1 LLRAQRSAPAS
12 VAEFGTLLKRLRLQ
26 AGLSQEQLAERARI
40 SAKAVGSYERGDRRA
55 PHRNTLALIVDA
67 LGVTGAARD
76 ELLSAA
82 DQGRRRG
89 PSAVDFAS
97 SGEPPAQPNNLP
109 VARTTFVGR
118 DDDVAEVEALLDRHR
133 LLTLVGSGG
142 VGKTRLAIQV
152 GAGMLDRY
160 PDGVWFVDFAP
171 ITDPELVGSVVAR
184 PLGMSQQQGQA
195 IDEVIPAW
203 LKRKQLLL
211 IFDNAEH
218 VLETTAALAEAILST
233 AEDVRILATSRQRL
247 NVSGEAVH
255 EVPPLAVPAETAGLN
270 AAEAL
275 RYDSVPLFVDR
286 ATSADT
292 RFILSD
298 DNAAIVAEIC
308 RRLDG
313 IPLAIELAAARVK
326 FLSLFNLAR
335 RLNERFKLLTGGSR
349 SALPRQKT
357 LTALIDWS
365 YDLLGSHERRLFV
378 RLGIFAG
385 GFGLNAATAV
395 GGGDG
400 LDESDIFDLLTSLT
414 DKSLVAAD
422 TRGDQE
428 RYRLLE
434 STSAY
439 ALEKL
444 LASGQHE
451 RLARRHCEYFRE
463 LAEAADERS
472 GSSSKAAWLGAM
484 ELELDNYRA
493 ALEWALSRKNDAVLG
508 GAIAGALGPLWSDAG
523 LIAEGHYWV
532 ELALSR
538 VSQADHRAIAA
549 ALQLALSGLSD
560 GKCRREA
567 AELAMQLYESVGDL
581 HGAARAQRMLG
592 FALYQM
598 GRLDEAR
605 EVASHALAA
614 LSADMWHEAENLNLL
629 AIIESSR
636 GDLHASRALH
646 AQSLALMKTLGDEL
660 GTARAL
666 GNMAELAFAA
676 GDAEE
681 ALRLT
686 NEALELASLRKQGLS
701 ATWHNNA
708 AAYCVALGDPA
719 RARES
724 AREALRLA
732 RERREEV
739 FIAIALQH
747 LALIAALDGDTRCA
761 AQLLGYVNAR
771 FDQLEVQREPT
782 EQWLYE
788 MLLAALHESLD
799 EHQVTS
805 LTAEGGMWDE
815 EQAVEAAI

>member
-1 LLRAQRSAPAS
+1 MS

-67 LGVTGAARD
+67 LGITGAAQH

-82 DQGRRRG
+82 DQARRRG
-89 PSAVDFAS
+89 PSAVDFAAPS
-97 SGEPPAQPNNLP
+97 EPQARPNNLP
-109 VARTTFVGR
+109 IARTTFVGR
-118 DDDVAEVEALLDRHR
+118 DHDVALVEELLDRHP

-152 GAGMLDRY
+152 GSGMLDRY

-184 PLGMSQQQGQA
+184 PLGMSQQQGRA
-195 IDEVIPAW
+195 IDEAIPAW

-218 VLETTAALAEAILST
+218 VLETTAALADAILST
-233 AEDVRILATSRQRL
+233 AKDVRILATSRQRL
-247 NVSGEAVH
+247 NISGEAVH
-255 EVPPLAVPAETAGLN
+255 EVAPLAVPAETAGLN
-270 AAEAL
+270 ADEAL

-292 RFILSD
+292 RFVLRD
-298 DNAAIVAEIC
+298 DNAAIIAEIC

-313 IPLAIELAAARVK
+313 IPLAIELAAACVK
-326 FLSLFNLAR
+326 VLSLFNLAR
-335 RLNERFKLLTGGSR
+335 RLKERFKLLTGGSR

-365 YDLLGSHERRLFV
+365 YDLLGSQERHLFV

-385 GFGLNAATAV
+385 SFGLNAATAV
-395 GGGDG
+395 CGGDG
-400 LDESDIFDLLTSLT
+400 LDEGDIFDLLTSLT

-422 TRGDQE
+422 TRGEHE

-444 LASGQHE
+444 IASGQRE

-463 LAEAADERS
+463 RAEAADERS
-472 GSSSKAAWLGAM
+472 GSSSKAWLAAM

-493 ALEWALSRKNDAVLG
+493 ALEWALSRENDAVLG
-508 GAIAGALGPLWSDAG
+508 GAIAGALGALWSDAG

-532 ELALSR
+532 EVALSR
-538 VSQADHRAIAA
+538 VSQADHPAIAA
-549 ALQLALSGLSD
+549 ALQLAHSGLSD
-560 GKCRREA
+560 GKCRHEA
-567 AELAMQLYESVGDL
+567 AELAVQLYASVGDL

-614 LSADMWHEAENLNLL
+614 LSADAWHAAENLNLL

-636 GDLHASRALH
+636 GDLRASRELH

-676 GDAEE
+676 GDPEQ

-686 NEALELASLRKQGLS
+686 NEALELASLRKRGVS
-701 ATWHNNA
+701 AGWHNNA
-708 AAYCVALGDPA
+708 AAYCVALGDA
-719 RARES
+719 SRARDS

-771 FDQLEVQREPT
+771 FDQLAVQREPT
-782 EQWLYE
+782 EQWIYE
-788 MLLAALHESLD
+788 MLLATLHESLD
-799 EHQVTS
+799 DDQVTS
-805 LTAEGGMWDE
+805 LAAEGGAWCE
-815 EQAVEAAI
+815 EQAVEAAV